1 LFESENRGALDKK
14 MRELKENPTKD
25 VINVYL
31 SRDFKSAWD
40 VKVT

>member
-1 LFESENRGALDKK
+1 

-25 VINVYL
+25 VVSVYT
-31 SRDFKSAWD
+31 SRDIKSAWD

>member
-1 LFESENRGALDKK
+1 MLESENQGVIDKK

-31 SRDFKSAWD
+31 SRDVKSAWD